1 MRLFRRSLALSIVAC
16 SFLPFANAVA
26 QEDVAARPS
35 SPAPSAPALAP
46 LAPLAPEPVVP
57 REQLSPVV
65 AEMLTALEEQR
76 AILRGLRADLA
87 AARTARDSRRALELE
102 NAMALAKQQ
111 TELRLLRIQ
120 ADHAR
125 RAGRAEVAAGLDAA
139 ITAMSRAFEPP
150 VSRPRPT
157 PTVSR

>member
-35 SPAPSAPALAP
+35 LPAPSAPA

-87 AARTARDSRRALELE
+87 AARTARDSRRVLELE

>member
-1 MRLFRRSLALSIVAC
+1 MRSFRRSLALSIVAC
-16 SFLPFANAVA
+16 SFLPFTNAVA
-26 QEDVAARPS
+26 QEDAAARPS
-35 SPAPSAPALAP
+35 SPAPSAPA

-120 ADHAR
+120 AGHAR